1 MFEIVAFTTEQ
12 VELIFRFFSAFARF
26 EYALK
31 CAGKLQS
38 IEGEAR
44 ADWKGF
50 ALANNTAFLA
60 TFPEI
65 REACNYFEWRPPPI
79 LACKNGRLQ
88 WIDEPFRPAQC
99 PLQRLLLA
107 IGRVRSNLF
116 QGGRFVTHIT
126 VDPTRDSILLVH
138 ALAIL
143 EACAH
148 FDPEVERR
156 LELGD

>member
-107 IGRVRSNLF
+107 IGRVRNNLF